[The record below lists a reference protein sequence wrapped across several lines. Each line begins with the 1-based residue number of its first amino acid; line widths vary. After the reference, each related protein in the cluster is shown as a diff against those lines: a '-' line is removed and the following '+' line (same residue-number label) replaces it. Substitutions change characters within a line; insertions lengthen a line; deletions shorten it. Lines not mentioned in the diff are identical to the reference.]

1 MLSLFYIS
9 KLDKKALR
17 LQEGQSVQKIPPVM
31 KLENVDDESEISDV
45 ESNDNQEK
53 KRKSQFQPAPILES
67 GVVESPKNKNR
78 RSSRVAKAKEGS
90 NDGLS
95 V

>member
-1 MLSLFYIS
+1 LLYTHLLSLFYIS

-53 KRKSQFQPAPILES
+53 K
-67 GVVESPKNKNR
+67 V
-78 RSSRVAKAKEGS
+78 
-90 NDGLS
+90 
-95 V
+95 